1 VVRINPIIFGVP
13 KIEVLLYEED
23 LIMPRHSLLILSI
36 SLLLMVYSVPQN
48 PNPSLDRG
56 KYLVLAS
63 YTDTINDIAVTI
75 NLSRSIDS
83 TFYLEATFT
92 PPSGY
97 HLYSKDLSPTGTNGQ
112 GRPTLLELPPNSRMQ
127 SVGKVTESESSEM
140 VGYEPDGPLV
150 YPDGPVTLSLPIKLP
165 YVNGWV
171 KDQIRLTYT
180 ACSALSCK
188 IPTIGKLIP
197 VQIPG
202 LLSLKP

>member
-1 VVRINPIIFGVP
+1 
-13 KIEVLLYEED
+13 
-23 LIMPRHSLLILSI
+23 MPRRSLLMFLI
-36 SLLLMVYSVPQN
+36 SLLLLVYSVPQN
-48 PNPSLDRG
+48 PNPGLDRG
-56 KYLVLAS
+56 KYLVLSS
-63 YTDTINDIAVTI
+63 YIDPINDIAVTI
-75 NLSRSIDS
+75 NLTRSIDNI
-83 TFYLEATFT
+83 FFLEATFT

-97 HLYSKDLSPTGTNGQ
+97 HLYSKDLSPTGVNGQ

-127 SVGKVTESESSEM
+127 AIGKVKESEASDM
-140 VGYEPDGPLV
+140 VGDEPDGPLV

-180 ACSALSCK
+180 ACSVLSCK
-188 IPTIGKLIP
+188 IPTIGKLIL